1 MEVTKEARKAMEV
14 EDQARLQAT
23 GGGRGDVLILEALE
37 AHDAKSGP
45 CALRQFACPKCLHS
59 WWRTVL
65 KSKPVSRCNQN
76 CGATRYDALPRSKE
90 FGIGRF
96 KCPNRQCG
104 RKFFA
109 HCDAMDRLEC
119 RKCGSLAKPYIH
131 PKWRKRVRKSQL
143 NPRAN
148 SFNPQDRR
156 GSDRRTR
163 EEEPGPLFE
172 PVAPLPYQPGYQPG
186 YTPYDTDSSSSTPY
200 DTDSSPSNL
209 PRNRPRQPK
218 QPQIR
223 SRIRPRIFN
232 PSEVHVS
239 TGSTVSTFLSQVDFE
254 NEGEGVD
261 LDYVYEDDEEVA
273 SPCRFEC
280 FECDNEYTVKCRMID
295 TAKCFKCQ
303 EVNRPMGRAAPGE
316 IEARSNA
323 KHQCSR
329 CNGSGNCPNM

>member
-14 EDQARLQAT
+14 EDQAQLQAT
-23 GGGRGDVLILEALE
+23 GVGRGGVLTLEALE

-76 CGATRYDALPRSKE
+76 CRATRYDALPRSKE

-96 KCPNRQCG
+96 KCPNHQCG

-109 HCDAMDRLEC
+109 RCEATDRLEC
-119 RKCGSLAKPYIH
+119 RKCRSSAKPYIH
-131 PKWRKRVRKSQL
+131 PKWRKRERKSQL

-156 GSDRRTR
+156 DFGRRTR
-163 EEEPGPLFE
+163 EEEP
-172 PVAPLPYQPGYQPG
+172 
-186 YTPYDTDSSSSTPY
+186 
-200 DTDSSPSNL
+200 
-209 PRNRPRQPK
+209 RQP
-218 QPQIR
+218 QTR

-261 LDYVYEDDEEVA
+261 LDYDYEDDEEVA

-280 FECDNEYTVKCRMID
+280 FECDNKYTVKCRMID
-295 TAKCFKCQ
+295 TAKCFECQ
-303 EVNRPMGRAAPGE
+303 EVNKPMGRALGV

-323 KHQCSR
+323 MHQCSR
-329 CNGSGNCPNM
+329 CDGSGHCLNM